1 MIAAMRSEL
10 DKTFDVIEFMTN
22 EELHTVRDVTIMSK
36 KAIERPFRT
45 LTEEEYFARVDKGLS
60 ELDAGPGED
69 LMQLMLKLL
78 PNLGLQCSIG

>member
-10 DKTFDVIEFMTN
+10 DQTFDVIEFMTN

-45 LTEEEYFARVDKGLS
+45 LTEEEYFARVDEGLS
-60 ELDAGPGED
+60 ELDAGLGED
-69 LMQLMLKLL
+69 SDVVDAEIAAEF
-78 PNLGLQCSIG
+78 GLAM